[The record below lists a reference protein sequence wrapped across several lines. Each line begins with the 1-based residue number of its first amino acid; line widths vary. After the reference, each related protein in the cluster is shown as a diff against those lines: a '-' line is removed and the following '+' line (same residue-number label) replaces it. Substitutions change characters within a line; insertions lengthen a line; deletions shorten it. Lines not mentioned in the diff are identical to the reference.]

1 MSAVDDAEMVVTN
14 SFHATAFSIIF
25 HKQFFTRISSGADS
39 RNDRMLSLLKQ
50 LGLEDRIFTDETAEI
65 IDFTRQIDYEAVEK
79 KLKELIAHSEAFLNS
94 SIEEI
99 TVQGEKN

>member
-65 IDFTRQIDYEAVEK
+65 IDFTRQIDYEEVEK
-79 KLKELIAHSEAFLNS
+79 KNK
-94 SIEEI
+94 
-99 TVQGEKN
+99 